1 MQVGITYSRPA
12 YSLLIKY
19 SRFRSDKSENLIS
32 LANKQDEKGGGMEQ
46 LDVVGLLRA
55 VQILERNMSVA
66 LMYSGLRIPQF
77 RLLNVLTQTGQATV
91 TELSEKLHVTRATAS
106 VMVNELIRSGA
117 LAVVENPA
125 DRRSFHIRIT
135 DAGMHRLDVARSD
148 VGVFI
153 DKVSSRY
160 TPAVIKILNEFAGMT
175 V

>member
-1 MQVGITYSRPA
+1 MQMSITYSRPA
-12 YSLLIKY
+12 YLLLIKY
-19 SRFRSDKSENLIS
+19 CKSLSDKSENLIS
-32 LANKQDEKGGGMEQ
+32 LANKQDEKGDGMEL

-77 RLLNVLTQTGQATV
+77 RLLNVLSQTGQATV
-91 TELSEKLHVTRATAS
+91 TELSEKLRVTRATAS

-135 DAGMHRLDVARSD
+135 DAGMHRLNVGRSD
-148 VGVFI
+148 VGVFV
-153 DKVSSRY
+153 DKVSGRY
-160 TPAVIKILNEFAGMT
+160 SPTVIKILNEFAGMT
-175 V
+175 A